1 MNAPSLSSR
10 KLILVGITIVLI
22 VVAIIVINRKNA
34 DTVLQNSMA
43 QEEET
48 LVGFLDQA
56 NPRVQEIQ
64 RTLQV
69 LGYTID
75 APDGMMNE
83 QTRASIKT
91 FQADK
96 RFKVSG
102 FLDSIT
108 LMELDQQKILIDQ
121 TAAQSQMAGDTTLDA
136 QGGADPL
143 AAMASEEMANFK
155 LDSIDEIKA
164 VQEALQKA
172 GLYEG
177 AIDGKLGP
185 KSKQA
190 IRDFQSSHN
199 LKVDGVV
206 GPQTWQELQK
216 STSAETATY

>member
-164 VQEALQKA
+164 VQGALQKA

>member
-1 MNAPSLSSR
+1 MNASSLSSR

-48 LVGFLDQA
+48 LVGLLDQA

-83 QTRASIKT
+83 QTRASIKI

-102 FLDSIT
+102 FLDSVT

-143 AAMASEEMANFK
+143 AAMALDEIANFK

-164 VQEALQKA
+164 VQGALQKA

-190 IRDFQSSHN
+190 IRDIF
-199 LKVDGVV
+199 LK
-206 GPQTWQELQK
+206 QQ
-216 STSAETATY
+216 